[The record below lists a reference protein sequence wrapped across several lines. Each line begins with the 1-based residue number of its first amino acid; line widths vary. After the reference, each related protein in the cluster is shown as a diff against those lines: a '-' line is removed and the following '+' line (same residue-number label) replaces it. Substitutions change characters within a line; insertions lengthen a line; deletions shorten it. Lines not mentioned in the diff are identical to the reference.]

1 LEGRE
6 STAAT
11 LNPPVSQLMAAWL
24 MVRIPAC
31 REPDVSTP
39 TSRLLSRIG
48 VLGGRMTPTTLSRA
62 CLIAALAFPLS
73 TSLASAQLELH
84 PGEGSNRMSVTVSFG
99 AGLNTAAPGVS
110 ANHHIL
116 PNTIEV
122 KAGGVVNFIVAGF
135 HQIVVY
141 NPGTDIDDIVIPE
154 FPPNL
159 FVNYQLS
166 TAYYVGLNPDNANP
180 ATDPAP
186 ANRFNGENRTEAI
199 SFTEPGVY
207 LVICNVTPHLR
218 DRMFA
223 YIKVSG

>member
-1 LEGRE
+1 
-6 STAAT
+6 
-11 LNPPVSQLMAAWL
+11 
-24 MVRIPAC
+24 
-31 REPDVSTP
+31 
-39 TSRLLSRIG
+39 
-48 VLGGRMTPTTLSRA
+48 MTPTTLSRA
-62 CLIAALAFPLS
+62 SLIVALAFPLS
-73 TSLASAQLELH
+73 AGLAEAQLELH
-84 PGEGSNRMSVTVSFG
+84 EGEGSSRMSVTVAFG
-99 AGLNTAAPGVS
+99 AGLNTAAPNIS

-122 KAGGVVNFIVAGF
+122 KAGGVVNFVVAGF

-141 NPGTDIDDIVIPE
+141 NPGTDIDDIVLPE

-159 FVNYQLS
+159 FVNYQLN
-166 TAYYVGLNPDNANP
+166 TAYYVGLNPDNANS
-180 ATDPAP
+180 ATPPAP
-186 ANRFNGENRTEAI
+186 ANRFNGENRTESI